1 MHKQDKMTPMERL
14 NAFMTGQPMDR
25 ILAIPVVCSMSGKAC
40 GMTHKTKR
48 STAENEA
55 QAQIACYERFGNDM
69 LIAEYGLHGVGMAL
83 GSKMSDP
90 EDSVP
95 AILEYALEN
104 LADVDKLDPSLL
116 SLEKDEKFRLHL
128 ETVKILVEKMG
139 SEIPTGVLISG
150 PFTAASS
157 VYKTEYLL
165 RATRKDKENLHKL
178 IRFCTEGLKKIYREF
193 VGAGAMILFCDP
205 IASGTIISRKQYL
218 EFVLPYTKELMQ
230 EIHDAGGM
238 VCYHICGDTTSIVED
253 MVESGCDMLSIDN
266 KVDLK
271 RTKERIG
278 EKVPLLGNVDPV
290 EILILGGPKEVELS
304 VKKCIMDAY
313 DSKCGYILASGCD
326 LNGDVPLE
334 NLDVFMESARK
345 YGKYPVGPQ
354 NWEA

>member
-1 MHKQDKMTPMERL
+1 MHRDDKMVPIERL
-14 NAFMTGQPMDR
+14 NAFMTGKPMDR
-25 ILAIPVVCSMSGKAC
+25 ILAIPVVCSMSGKSC
-40 GMTHKTKR
+40 GMTHKEKR

-55 QAQIACYERFGNDM
+55 KAQIASYERFGNDL

-83 GSKMSDP
+83 GCKMSDP

-95 AILEYALEN
+95 AILEYPLQD
-104 LADVDKLDPSLL
+104 LADVDSLDAEALT
-116 SLEKDEKFRLHL
+116 LERDAKFRLHL
-128 ETVKILVEKMG
+128 DTVKILVEKM
-139 SEIPTGVLISG
+139 SHEVPTGVLITG

-157 VYKTEYLL
+157 VYKTENLL

-178 IRFCTEGLKKIYREF
+178 IRFCTEGLKMIYREF
-193 VGAGAMILFCDP
+193 IKAGAMILFCDP

-266 KVDLK
+266 RVDLK

-278 EKVPLLGNVDPV
+278 DKVPLLGNVDPV
-290 EILILGGPKEVELS
+290 EVLILGGVEEVEQAA
-304 VKKCIMDAY
+304 KKCIMDAY

-334 NLDVFMESARK
+334 NLDAFMAAARK